1 MNVKRENL
9 SCIPTVSFAVKVSNH
24 LLAAFLWV
32 VVDVK
37 HPVRALGLIFD
48 IIFPWVVVI
57 VKQTFCALGLTF
69 KR

>member
-48 IIFPWVVVI
+48 IIFPSGCSNCKANI
-57 VKQTFCALGLTF
+57 LCSGFDI
-69 KR
+69 